1 MLIVQKYGGS
11 SVPTTERITCV
22 AERVVAA
29 HEAGHDVVVV
39 VSAMGRTTD
48 QLLRLAGE
56 VDPLPAARE
65 LDALLTT
72 GERVSS
78 ALTAMAIHALG
89 APAYSFSGRQAGVLT
104 TSDHGRAQI
113 VEVRP
118 WRVRQALDRGAIALV
133 TGFEG
138 VCGETD
144 EVTTLGRG
152 GSDTTAVALAA
163 ALKADVCEIYTD
175 VAGVFTADPGI
186 VPEARP
192 LGRLTHEAMCEMA
205 AGGARVLALPSAEY
219 ARRHGVTVHVR
230 SSYDDRPGTVIS
242 DEASDEAGDP
252 GPRAAA
258 VTGVAHD
265 MSGVKITVFGVPDG
279 DRSAGRVHG
288 VLADAGIE
296 AVESHGVPR
305 PDGRSADVV
314 LVLPRTDAAAAMTAL
329 RTHRRELGYE
339 RVTYRDRIGKVSIVG
354 SGLLKRAGVC
364 AALRDTLAG
373 AGVPFESFSATD
385 TRISVLCPASR
396 LVDAV
401 RAVHRALVG
410 GARGLTRPVALPGR
424 SRRSGG
430 G

>member
-11 SVPTTERITCV
+11 SVPTTERITSV

-29 HEAGHDVVVV
+29 HDAGHDVVVV

-48 QLLRLAGE
+48 QLLRLARE
-56 VDPLPAARE
+56 VDPLPATRE

-118 WRVRQALDRGAIALV
+118 GRVRQALDRGAIALV

-230 SSYDDRPGTVIS
+230 SSFDDRPGTVIS
-242 DEASDEAGDP
+242 DEAIPDEGA
-252 GPRAAA
+252 RAAA

-296 AVESHGVPR
+296 AAESHGVPR
-305 PDGRSADVV
+305 PDGRSADVA

-354 SGLLKRAGVC
+354 SGLLTHADVY
-364 AALRDTLAG
+364 ATLRDTLAG

-410 GARGLTRPVALPGR
+410 GPRGLNRPVALLGR